1 MPRVLKNKNLQLTRT
16 KGMAE
21 VYTPSWVCN
30 EQINSIDNTWFGE
43 EGIFNKKIIKN
54 NIISWETNNSKIEF
68 PTNKNWLDYVS
79 EVRLEI
85 TCGEAPYIT
94 SRYDT
99 TT

>member
-30 EQINSIDNTWFGE
+30 EQINSIDNSWFGKE
-43 EGIFNKKIIKN
+43 DVFNKKTIKN
-54 NIISWETNNSKIEF
+54 NIISWKTNSNKIEF
-68 PTNKNWLDYVS
+68 PIDKDWMGYIS

-85 TCGEAPYIT
+85 TC
-94 SRYDT
+94 
-99 TT
+99 